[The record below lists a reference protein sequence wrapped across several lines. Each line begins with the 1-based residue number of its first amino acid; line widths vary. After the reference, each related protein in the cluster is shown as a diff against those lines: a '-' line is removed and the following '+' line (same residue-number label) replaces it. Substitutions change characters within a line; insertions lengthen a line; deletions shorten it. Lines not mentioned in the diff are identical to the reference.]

1 MDRRQKMLRM
11 RLESA
16 VRTAVACTIVG
27 CTTLYGPSH
36 FQNHVPFPS
45 FSYVTAILIVS
56 DSTLG
61 DTIRGSWHA
70 FCATVQVVPISI
82 LSLWIFGPA
91 SFSPATAAMAVVVM
105 SFLVGVP
112 RSTDLLCKRIGF
124 GQVVIVYVGAVAY
137 GDAPGAVLRPLH
149 LASSTGLG
157 ALASVIATFLPFP
170 RLAISEVR
178 KLFQLYTQNASAR
191 TSLFIK
197 AFLSQD
203 NPSAAEAICQSKPY
217 NETGDKLLQN
227 IKIIQEGLPWERHVR
242 DLRCHPNIPGY
253 QLQDIEAAIRG
264 MEMALISCPL
274 FPVSVIDQEL
284 NRSLQGMDIQLGL
297 KLGEAPGHLSKEAIT
312 ILDTKNEYFNKAIQ
326 SLAKFSPTEE
336 QLPTTFLLFCMG
348 FLFDS
353 TSGNSRISN
362 TIESKASQG
371 LSTDRLQRVLGI
383 LKMLPSIEDLLFA
396 FKCSISLGLA
406 VLFGMLF
413 NQQNAY
419 WSGLTIAISFGT
431 GVQPTFTVANARAQG
446 TAMGTAYGVV
456 GCFLFPNSRE
466 IRFLTLLPWI
476 IFVGFLRHSRMY
488 GQAGGISAVIGALLI
503 LGRQRYGPPHEFA
516 ITRLTE
522 AFVGLACLIL
532 VELVVQRARAATLAK
547 YQLSRS
553 LRALEECIQNIFF
566 PSHQQDMSGSL
577 STQEL
582 KEKQRTLKSHV
593 NDLKELRKHAET
605 EPNFY
610 YLPFRGACYD
620 KLLESLS
627 KMMILLQLVTNI
639 LEALPHISNGL
650 GDEWSDLEE
659 LIISDLQDFKEDV
672 CTSLRY
678 YEDITKIKSLAF
690 RERAQK
696 ENKIFHDLE
705 AGKLSNRSVQ
715 SSTNCEA
722 AKNILSSYIQHSMQV
737 VEKVCTS
744 ECEEDFKGKIVL
756 YLGSLGFCMKNL
768 MKETTAIENGI
779 KELIRWENPLRHK
792 LL

>member
-1 MDRRQKMLRM
+1 MDRKQMMLRM

-16 VRTAVACTIVG
+16 LRTALACIIVG

-61 DTIRGSWHA
+61 DTIRGSWDA

-82 LSLWIFGPA
+82 LSLWVFGPA
-91 SFSPATAAMAVVVM
+91 SFSPATAAVAVVLM
-105 SFLVGVP
+105 SFLAGMP
-112 RSTDLLCKRIGF
+112 RCTDLLCKRIAF

-149 LASSTGLG
+149 LATSTGLG
-157 ALASVIATFLPFP
+157 ASASVIATFLPFP

-178 KLFQLYTQNASAR
+178 KLFQLYTENASAR
-191 TSLFIK
+191 TSLCIK

-203 NPSAAEAICQSKPY
+203 SPSATEAICQSKPY

-227 IKIIQEGLPWERHVR
+227 IKLLQEGLPWERHVR
-242 DLRCHPNIPGY
+242 DLRCQPNIPGY
-253 QLQDIEAAIRG
+253 QLQDIEMAIRG
-264 MEMALISCPL
+264 MEMASISCPL
-274 FPVSVIDQEL
+274 FPVSDIDQEL
-284 NRSLQGMDIQLGL
+284 SIVLQGMDIQLGL
-297 KLGEAPGHLSKEAIT
+297 KLRKAPSLLPKEAIAV
-312 ILDTKNEYFNKAIQ
+312 LDTKNEYFDKSIL
-326 SLAKFSPTEE
+326 SLAKFSPTQE
-336 QLPTTFLLFCMG
+336 QLPTIFLLLCMG

-353 TSGNSRISN
+353 TSGNIQISN
-362 TIESKASQG
+362 TSESRASKVQ
-371 LSTDRLQRVLGI
+371 SKDRLQRILGI
-383 LKMLPSIEDLLFA
+383 LEVLPRVEELLFA

-413 NQQNAY
+413 NKQNAY
-419 WSGLTIAISFGT
+419 WSGLIIAISFAT
-431 GVQPTFTVANARAQG
+431 GVQPTFTLANARAQG

-466 IRFLTLLPWI
+466 LRFLTLLPWI

-522 AFVGLACLIL
+522 AFVGLSCLIL
-532 VELVVQRARAATLAK
+532 VELVLQRARAATLAK
-547 YQLSRS
+547 NQLSRS
-553 LRALEECIQNIFF
+553 LRALEECIQHIVF
-566 PSHQQDMSGSL
+566 PSHQQDMPVSL
-577 STQEL
+577 STQ
-582 KEKQRTLKSHV
+582 KQKDRQRTLKSHV

-610 YLPFRGACYD
+610 YKPFRAACYD
-620 KLLESLS
+620 KLLGSLS
-627 KMMILLQLVTNI
+627 KMIILLQLVANI
-639 LEALPHISNGL
+639 LEALPQISNRL
-650 GDEWSDLEE
+650 GDEWKELEE
-659 LIISDLQDFKEDV
+659 LITSDIQDFKEDV
-672 CTSLRY
+672 STSFRY
-678 YEDITKIKSLAF
+678 YEEITKIKSLAF
-690 RERAQK
+690 REKGQQ

-705 AGKLSNRSVQ
+705 AGELPNRSVL
-715 SSTNCEA
+715 SSKNSEA
-722 AKNILSSYIQHSMQV
+722 AENILSSYIQHSTQA
-737 VEKVCTS
+737 VEKICTS
-744 ECEEDFKGKIVL
+744 ICEEGVKGKIVL
-756 YLGSLGFCMKNL
+756 YLGSLGFCMKSL
-768 MKETTAIENGI
+768 MAETTAIENEI
-779 KELIRWENPLRHK
+779 KQLIRWENPSRYK